1 MPCNPA
7 IGGQAKGHLV
17 REIDALGGRMALV
30 TDATT
35 IQFKYLNTRKGLAVR
50 SSRAQVDRHMYQAEM
65 IRIVGEDPGIEVIRG
80 EAVGLSHHQGA
91 VDGVVLRDG
100 RFLPAGAVIVTAGTY
115 LRGEIHTGMHQR
127 SGGGNGSIAAESLSA
142 ALKAAGHRLSRLK
155 TGTVPRLD
163 GRTIRWNE
171 LPAQLGDNP
180 GGRFSF
186 VGPPSA
192 LPQMRCYVTATNERT
207 HEALRRGLI
216 HSPLYG
222 KEAKIDSTGPRYCP
236 SIEDKIH
243 RFPDKGQ
250 HRIFLEP
257 EGLSTWEVYPNGLST
272 SLPVATQLEALR
284 TMPGLER
291 VKIVR
296 PGYAIE
302 YDYADP
308 RDLSLQLESQ
318 HLAGLFLAGQVN
330 GTTGYEEAAA
340 QGLVAG
346 ANAAGSTL
354 GLPPLVLDRS
364 EAYIGVLI
372 DDLVTKGTKEPY
384 RMFTSRAEW
393 RLLLREDNADLRL
406 TARGRELDLV
416 GEERW
421 EAFSSRRAEFEEGH
435 RWLRDAS
442 EVPGGPMDRWLEA
455 QGQPRL
461 SKPTPW
467 ADLLKRSELDFDA
480 LIEGS
485 DQTPPTLRN
494 EVQELLTIE
503 CRYEGYIRRQRQA
516 LERLDGLGDLVIP
529 DDLVFVGMPGLRAEL
544 VEKLTKH
551 RPATLA
557 AAARIPGM
565 TPAAIALLARKIE
578 RGGEPNELGL

>member
-1 MPCNPA
+1 
-7 IGGQAKGHLV
+7 
-17 REIDALGGRMALV
+17 
-30 TDATT
+30 
-35 IQFKYLNTRKGLAVR
+35 
-50 SSRAQVDRHMYQAEM
+50 
-65 IRIVGEDPGIEVIRG
+65 
-80 EAVGLSHHQGA
+80 
-91 VDGVVLRDG
+91 
-100 RFLPAGAVIVTAGTY
+100 
-115 LRGEIHTGMHQR
+115 
-127 SGGGNGSIAAESLSA
+127 
-142 ALKAAGHRLSRLK
+142 
-155 TGTVPRLD
+155 
-163 GRTIRWNE
+163 
-171 LPAQLGDNP
+171 
-180 GGRFSF
+180 
-186 VGPPSA
+186 
-192 LPQMRCYVTATNERT
+192 MRCYVTATNEQT
-207 HEALRRGLI
+207 HEVLRQGLI

-222 KEAKIDSTGPRYCP
+222 KAAKIDSTGPRYCP

-272 SLPVATQLEALR
+272 SLPVATQLDALR
-284 TMPGLER
+284 TMPGLET

-308 RDLSLQLESQ
+308 RDLSLELESR
-318 HLAGLFLAGQVN
+318 HLPGLFLAGQVN

-340 QGLVAG
+340 QGLIAG

-354 GLPPLVLDRS
+354 GLPPVVLDRS

-406 TARGRELDLV
+406 TARGRELNLV
-416 GEERW
+416 GDERW

-435 RWLRDAS
+435 AWLREAC

-461 SKPTPW
+461 SKPTRW
-467 ADLLKRSELDFDA
+467 ADLLKRRELDFDA
-480 LIEGS
+480 LVEGS
-485 DQTPPTLRN
+485 DHIPPNLRT

-529 DDLVFVGMPGLRAEL
+529 DNLVFVGMPGLRSEL

-551 RPATLA
+551 RPPTLA

-565 TPAAIALLARKIE
+565 TPAAIALLARRIE
-578 RGGEPNELGL
+578 RGGVPNELGL